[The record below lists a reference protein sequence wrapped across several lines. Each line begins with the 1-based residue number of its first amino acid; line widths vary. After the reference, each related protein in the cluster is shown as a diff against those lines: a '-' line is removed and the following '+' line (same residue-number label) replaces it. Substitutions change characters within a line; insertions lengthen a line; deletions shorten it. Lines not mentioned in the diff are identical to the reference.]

1 MTGQPAAGAA
11 AAPPP
16 GGAAAADEH
25 SERGL
30 ALVEQII
37 AHAMTIG
44 LGPNGRLPTERQL
57 AHDLGV
63 TRSSIRYALGIL
75 EARGDISR
83 EVGRGTYLRAE
94 ARAAIPGPLSVPD
107 LSVVGPD
114 LALTSPDGGL
124 AGAGAGTRRVGPDGH
139 RMDPDAHRA
148 GSGAGLTGP
157 EILHGGAGTQHGG
170 ATQHGTPDADG
181 AGRYP
186 HPAGPGVAGDTR
198 TRTGALFAPA
208 DVMMVRRLLE
218 PPAMPLAVAWATAA
232 DFEEMDRCL
241 AGGDQAGSYDE
252 FEAWDLAL
260 HRSIFAATHSPLLQT
275 LYASVEAARHGH
287 IWGDLKRRSASSER
301 RLDYQSDHHQ
311 IVAALKAR
319 DSTGAVRAMRAHLS
333 RVSDHLNATDPAAGI
348 WP

>member
-1 MTGQPAAGAA
+1 MTGQPAADAA
-11 AAPPP
+11 SAPPA
-16 GGAAAADEH
+16 GGASGADEH

-37 AHAMTIG
+37 AHAMATG

-94 ARAAIPGPLSVPD
+94 ARPAAPGPGSVPD
-107 LSVVGPD
+107 FSVADFSAVGPEIN
-114 LALTSPDGGL
+114 LTVPDRGQTWSVGQ
-124 AGAGAGTRRVGPDGH
+124 AGAGGGQAGSAGTAAPAATHD
-139 RMDPDAHRA
+139 
-148 GSGAGLTGP
+148 
-157 EILHGGAGTQHGG
+157 GAGTSDGSTDSRPGMPG
-170 ATQHGTPDADG
+170 AGVP
-181 AGRYP
+181 GRYP
-186 HPAGPGVAGDTR
+186 PPVGSGGADGTR
-198 TRTGALFAPA
+198 PRTGALFAPA

-287 IWGDLKRRSASSER
+287 IWGDLKRRSASTER
-301 RLDYQSDHHQ
+301 RQDYQSDHHQ